1 MKKILLIAGGSLLLL
16 NFSCNKT
23 SEGNKNVIKQENVTP
38 EPLPADSL
46 GMIENTAEGDDEI
59 IENTVR
65 YVAEDGSSALVTFK
79 NSDTHHSISI
89 RSNNKTISA
98 PQKEA
103 LAKGAIYGD
112 HDFEIASQNDS
123 IIITQGDN
131 VIKLKKARGQ

>member
-16 NFSCNKT
+16 TFSCNKT
-23 SEGNKNVIKQENVTP
+23 SEENKNVIKQENVTP
-38 EPLPADSL
+38 EPLTADSL
-46 GMIENTAEGDDEI
+46 GTTENTAEGDDEI